1 MSHYPKHSF
10 DPATG
15 VATCELLDKNGKK
28 YYGRAICCNEDA
40 DMMSEKTGLIIAE
53 SRAVIQALRGERARL
68 RDELNGLRSLY
79 YSTNT
84 SKYYNKKNYME
95 RMLNRQIK
103 MREYDIAA
111 ITEAIDNERKFLI
124 EFLRE
129 KETFYKK
136 VRSNRKV
143 QTD

>member
-1 MSHYPKHSF
+1 
-10 DPATG
+10 
-15 VATCELLDKNGKK
+15 
-28 YYGRAICCNEDA
+28 
-40 DMMSEKTGLIIAE
+40 
-53 SRAVIQALRGERARL
+53 
-68 RDELNGLRSLY
+68 
-79 YSTNT
+79 
-84 SKYYNKKNYME
+84 
-95 RMLNRQIK
+95 MLNRQIK